1 MSNLEHNLTK
11 RVEALFQNEIQKRLS
26 ETAENIFGN
35 IKPKS
40 KGNVFEN
47 LQERLKAMQQTL
59 EKLTDGLLEVGNK
72 ALDDFEKEI
81 SNVPEPEKS
90 QGIEK
95 LKELITTEIQD
106 IVKQMTIDKFH
117 E

>member
-26 ETAENIFGN
+26 ETAENIFGI

-59 EKLTDGLLEVGNK
+59 KTD
-72 ALDDFEKEI
+72 
-81 SNVPEPEKS
+81 
-90 QGIEK
+90 
-95 LKELITTEIQD
+95 
-106 IVKQMTIDKFH
+106 
-117 E
+117 